1 MADPDLSPFILAD
14 KGLIAD
20 SLVEL
25 EQGRKRS
32 HWMWFIFPQ
41 ITGLV
46 ANPSAT
52 TQRFALHDVDH
63 ARALLADTTLGS
75 HLRACTDAVLGHP
88 QRTAEEIFGAVDSAK
103 FHACMT
109 LFAAIDEPQSCFEQA
124 IDVFFQGNPDPKTM
138 QVVTTQGQ
146 S

>member
-1 MADPDLSPFILAD
+1 MADHRLSPFILAPKD
-14 KGLIAD
+14 LREA
-20 SLVEL
+20 SLREL
-25 EQGRKRS
+25 QAGEKRS

-109 LFAAIDEPQSCFEQA
+109 LFAAISGPESCFQHA
-124 IDVFFQGNPDPKTM
+124 IDVFFEGNPDPSTVRVLAM
-138 QVVTTQGQ
+138 HNQN
-146 S
+146 